1 VTIPIAVA
9 DELLST
15 TRAVRKRLD
24 FSRPVPREVVLDCIR
39 ISQQAPTGGNMQGWR
54 WLVVTDAGKR
64 AALAKLYR
72 EVTVDYFVMA
82 TEKAQTEGAAQTARV
97 YGSAHYLADH
107 MHEAPVLVIP
117 CQTGRPGDGLPMQSA
132 FFGSI
137 YPAIWSFNLALRA
150 RGLGTALT
158 TMHLMREAE
167 AAEILG
173 VPEGVTQIAL
183 LPVAYT
189 IGDEFKPA
197 DRPPAEEITFWN
209 SWGRS
214 A

>member
-1 VTIPIAVA
+1 MSIPIAVA

-24 FSRPVPREVVLDCIR
+24 FSRPVPRDIVLDCIR
-39 ISQQAPTGGNMQGWR
+39 ISQQAPTGGNMQKWR
-54 WLVVTDAGKR
+54 WLVVTDAAKR
-64 AALAKLYR
+64 AALARIYR
-72 EVTVDYFVMA
+72 EVTQGYFVMA
-82 TEKAQTEGAAQTARV
+82 SEKAKADGEAQTARV
-97 YGSAHYLADH
+97 YNSADYLADH
-107 MHEAPVLVIP
+107 LQDAPVHVIP
-117 CQTGRPGDGLPMQSA
+117 CQIGKPGEVLPMQSA

-158 TMHLMREAE
+158 TMHLVREAE

-173 VPEGVTQIAL
+173 IPEDVTQIAL

-189 IGDEFKPA
+189 LGDSFKLA
-197 DRPPAEEITFWN
+197 DRPPASEVTFFD
-209 SWGRS
+209 SWGQTG
-214 A
+214 